1 MIWYVLLKIQYFNS
15 GGYDFNFTCKWLM
28 SALNLLLYYAFM
40 FFTTPTFGASN
51 LLFLSPNFFSFL
63 FSFFSCKVNFFII
76 YQHLK
81 VISLVGFIF
90 FQERNSLTNSS
101 LQDHHL
107 LLATLRKLKV
117 KTRYE
122 NTLLWLYVERGR
134 CFGSTSC
141 LKFDLLPPHIVATSR
156 LCSSNPNWISNEKF
170 VSSRNVKSDRT

>member
-1 MIWYVLLKIQYFNS
+1 MI
-15 GGYDFNFTCKWLM
+15 FNFTCKWLM
-28 SALNLLLYYAFM
+28 SALNLLLLCSS
-40 FFTTPTFGASN
+40 PPPHLV
-51 LLFLSPNFFSFL
+51 LLIYSFCLPIFSFL

-76 YQHLK
+76 FQHLK

-90 FQERNSLTNSS
+90 FQERNRVTNSS

-170 VSSRNVKSDRT
+170 VTSRNVKSDRT